1 MLSASDQQALLKWYD
16 EHQRDLPWRATD
28 DPWAILLSEVLL
40 QQTQVSRGQVYW
52 QRMVETFP
60 TVASMAQAPVDAV
73 LKAWEG
79 AGYYSRARR
88 LHALSQRVVL
98 PAVEGGFD
106 GRLPSSYDTLLSLP
120 GIGPY
125 TAAAVASIAFGQPVA
140 CVDGNIR
147 RVMARQTA
155 QPAPSPTDVQAWA
168 NGSLHAER
176 PGDWNQA
183 LMELGAT
190 VCTPKRVGC
199 EQCPVAS
206 SCAGRSTPERF
217 PLPKRQRIKSVLM
230 TAIVDHDVQGRP
242 LLQQRPPTGLFGGL
256 WGPEY
261 LEGRAQRSEKYLH
274 AGVVKHQLSHRS
286 MTVDVLVGAFP
297 VASAGVERAAVAS
310 STLDEKVLAVAKQ
323 ALEHHMIH
331 HKDGRTEA
339 EKREV
344 GVDAEV

>member
-1 MLSASDQQALLKWYD
+1 MLTHDAQQALLTWYD
-16 EHQRDLPWRATD
+16 DHQRELPWRLTS

-40 QQTQVSRGQVYW
+40 QQTQVSRGLVYW

-60 TVASMAQAPVDAV
+60 TVGSMAQAPVDAV

-88 LHALSQRVVL
+88 LHALSQRVML
-98 PAVEGGFD
+98 PIGEGGFD
-106 GRLPSSYDTLLSLP
+106 GRLPSSYDELLSLP

-155 QPAPSPTDVQAWA
+155 QPDPTPKDVQRWA
-168 NGSLHAER
+168 DGSLEVER

-199 EQCPVAS
+199 KRCPVAS
-206 SCAGRSTPERF
+206 SCEGRSTPERY
-217 PLPKRQRIKSVLM
+217 PLPKQQRIKSVVM
-230 TAIVDHDVQGRP
+230 TAVVDHDAQGRP
-242 LLQQRPPTGLFGGL
+242 VLQQRPPSGLFGGL
-256 WGPEY
+256 WGPVY
-261 LEGRAQRSEKYLH
+261 ADGRKEVDGRYIE
-274 AGVVKHQLSHRS
+274 AGTVNHQLSHRA
-286 MTVDVLVGAFP
+286 MTVHVFVGRLP
-297 VASAGVERAAVAS
+297 VSTTGVERSAVAS
-310 STLDEKVLAVAKQ
+310 STLDEKVLTLAQ
-323 ALEHHMIH
+323 RAL
-331 HKDGRTEA
+331 DG
-339 EKREV
+339 
-344 GVDAEV
+344 DALHTLGAATD

>member
-1 MLSASDQQALLKWYD
+1 
-16 EHQRDLPWRATD
+16 
-28 DPWAILLSEVLL
+28 
-40 QQTQVSRGQVYW
+40 
-52 QRMVETFP
+52 
-60 TVASMAQAPVDAV
+60 
-73 LKAWEG
+73 
-79 AGYYSRARR
+79 
-88 LHALSQRVVL
+88 
-98 PAVEGGFD
+98 
-106 GRLPSSYDTLLSLP
+106 
-120 GIGPY
+120 
-125 TAAAVASIAFGQPVA
+125 
-140 CVDGNIR
+140 
-147 RVMARQTA
+147 
-155 QPAPSPTDVQAWA
+155 
-168 NGSLHAER
+168 
-176 PGDWNQA
+176 
-183 LMELGAT
+183 
-190 VCTPKRVGC
+190 
-199 EQCPVAS
+199 
-206 SCAGRSTPERF
+206 
-217 PLPKRQRIKSVLM
+217 M

-297 VASAGVERAAVAS
+297 VASDGVERAAVAS